1 MYLFFMVEKILTLEE
16 KKQRVFS
23 IGKKHIWL
31 QCPMCNKMIPQ
42 VVKVDQDNKPLNPD
56 EKGAVFKEINGVV
69 QRRFSG
75 PGMNYMPVH
84 ARYLGGRLGSYTKP
98 EESMS
103 PNILKSVD
111 HELYKDFLYAIQKVN
126 NAFHI

>member
-1 MYLFFMVEKILTLEE
+1 MVGKILTLEE

-23 IGKKHIWL
+23 IGKKHTWL

-42 VVKVDQDNKPLNPD
+42 VVKVDQDNKPSKTN
-56 EKGAVFKEINGVV
+56 EKGVFYKKIDGVL

-75 PGMNYMPVH
+75 PDMDYLPVH

-103 PNILKSVD
+103 ANILRSVD
-111 HELYKDFLYAIQKVN
+111 HDLYKDFLYAIQKVN
-126 NAFHI
+126 NIFHL